1 MDTTPRP
8 HRPAAP
14 STDRAPASGEPS
26 PTPGDPGPP
35 AGGPSPAAPSDPRRA
50 VGDHGETLAAD
61 HLASRGLEVVA
72 RNWRIAAGDL
82 RGELDLVALDH
93 QAGCVVVVEVKTRRG
108 AGWGG
113 PLAAIGHRKQAT
125 LRRLAL
131 AFMVDADVPYRNVR
145 IDVIGVR
152 LDTRH
157 LHHVVD
163 AL

>member
-1 MDTTPRP
+1 MDIPPDSSPPGAAADDTTTGHPQP
-8 HRPAAP
+8 PTGAA
-14 STDRAPASGEPS
+14 A
-26 PTPGDPGPP
+26 
-35 AGGPSPAAPSDPRRA
+35 GPSSDPRRR
-50 VGDHGETLAAD
+50 VGDHGETLAAE

-72 RNWRIAAGDL
+72 RNWRIASGDL

-93 QAGCVVVVEVKTRRG
+93 HAGCVVVVEVKTRRG

-113 PLAAIGHRKQAT
+113 PLAAVGHRKQAA
-125 LRRLAL
+125 LRRLAM
-131 AFMVDADVPYRNVR
+131 AFMVEADVPYRQVR

>member
-1 MDTTPRP
+1 MDPTPRSR
-8 HRPAAP
+8 RPVAATSHADLDADAEATSDAGSAQEP
-14 STDRAPASGEPS
+14 DASIRPS
-26 PTPGDPGPP
+26 PD
-35 AGGPSPAAPSDPRRA
+35 ARRR
-50 VGDHGETLAAD
+50 VGDHGETLAAE

-93 QAGCVVVVEVKTRRG
+93 RAGCVVVVEVKTRRG

-113 PLAAIGHRKQAT
+113 PLAAVGHRKQAT
-125 LRRLAL
+125 LRRLAM
-131 AFMVDADVPYRNVR
+131 AFMVDADVPYHQVR

-157 LHHVVD
+157 LHHVVG